1 MSLFSKWPGAWERHL
16 IRRHDNPQYFEQK
29 SPPTAIDIADAQT
42 RDQQELTQFHS
53 ALEALIERSMSLT
66 ENACSDSITA
76 VKKELDMCHDTA
88 YGLAADLTEQKGA
101 IAALNEILTSAI
113 QRSSGEQD
121 AASHLR
127 MIQTEATRMEQLHRL
142 EFPIVCDL
150 LRSVSPIPHGE
161 LSGAL
166 LSESDSAY
174 KAALEI
180 LDKDRKSYLAQRL
193 DIIID
198 SLDSDS
204 HKAQAQRKLD
214 LLQKQLPDFPAP
226 ESSTEEPATA

>member
-16 IRRHDNPQYFEQK
+16 IRRHDNPQYFKQK
-29 SPPTAIDIADAQT
+29 TPPTALDIANAQS

-53 ALEALIERSMSLT
+53 ALESLIERSMSLT
-66 ENACSDSITA
+66 DDACSDSIA
-76 VKKELDMCHDTA
+76 SVKKELDACHDVA

-101 IAALNEILTSAI
+101 IAALNEILTSAM
-113 QRSSGEQD
+113 QRSSPTQD
-121 AASHLR
+121 DGSRLRLIQNEAA
-127 MIQTEATRMEQLHRL
+127 RMEQLHRL

-193 DIIID
+193 DTIIND
-198 SLDSDS
+198 LESDS
-204 HKAQAQRKLD
+204 HKAQAQRKLE
-214 LLQKQLPDFPAP
+214 LLQKQLPDSPAP
-226 ESSTEEPATA
+226 KSSAEEPVTV